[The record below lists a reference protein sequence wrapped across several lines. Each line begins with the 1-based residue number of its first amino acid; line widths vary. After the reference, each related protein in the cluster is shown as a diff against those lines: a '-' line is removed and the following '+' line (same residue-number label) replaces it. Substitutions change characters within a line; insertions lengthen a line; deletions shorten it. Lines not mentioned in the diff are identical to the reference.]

1 MNEIEQGTFD
11 LFNKSPIKS
20 IKHTTYFSVYDD
32 LFNKFKDKKVV
43 FVEVGVFQGGSLFMW
58 REYFGKQ
65 ARIIGIDINP
75 GAKKWEKDGFE
86 IFIGSQSDSKFW
98 EIFFNTIGEVDIIL
112 DDGGHTFEQQII
124 TAESV
129 LHNIKDG
136 GMLVVEDTHTSYM
149 VDYGGASNV
158 SFISYAKNMID
169 GINYRYEH
177 FKNKKIH
184 NKNVFSMQFFES
196 FVVFN
201 INKKLSSIESIWIE
215 NNGETMP
222 SEYFI
227 NSQSEASIMI
237 YKVLKKNKYIKD
249 IALTVYKIFMPLLI
263 RVKNNIKLKKFFKY

>member
-1 MNEIEQGTFD
+1 MNENERGTFEI
-11 LFNKSPIKS
+11 FKRSPFKS
-20 IKHTTYFSVYDD
+20 IKHTTYFSVYDN
-32 LFNKFKDKKVV
+32 LFHKFKDTKIV
-43 FVEVGVFQGGSLFMW
+43 FIEVGIFQGGSLFMW
-58 REYFGKQ
+58 REYFGQQ

-75 GAKKWEKDGFE
+75 GAKKLEKYGFE

-98 EIFFNTIGEVDIIL
+98 ENLFKTIGKVDIIL

-129 LHNIKDG
+129 LQNIKDG

-149 VDYGGASNV
+149 SDYGGISNT

-177 FKNKKIH
+177 FKNEKTH
-184 NKNVFSMQFFES
+184 NKNVFSLQFFES

-201 INKKLSSIESIWIE
+201 VNRKLSSIDSMWIE
-215 NNGETMP
+215 SNGESMP

-227 NSQSEASIMI
+227 KSQNKISKIV
-237 YKVLKKNKYIKD
+237 YKMLKKNKQIKA
-249 IALTVYKIFMPLLI
+249 IALMMYKIFMPLI
-263 RVKNNIKLKKFFKY
+263 TRVKNNFKLRKYFRY

>member
-1 MNEIEQGTFD
+1 MNENEQGTFEI
-11 LFNKSPIKS
+11 FKRSPVKS
-20 IKHTTYFSVYDD
+20 IKHTTYFSVYDN
-32 LFNKFKDKKVV
+32 LFHKFKDKKIV
-43 FVEVGVFQGGSLFMW
+43 FIEVGIFQGGSLFMW
-58 REYFGKQ
+58 REYFGQQ

-86 IFIGSQSDSKFW
+86 IFIGSQSDPKFW
-98 EIFFNTIGEVDIIL
+98 ENLFKTVGKVDIIL

-129 LHNIKDG
+129 LPNIKDG

-149 VDYGGASNV
+149 SDYGGISNT

-177 FKNKKIH
+177 FKYKKTH
-184 NKNVFSMQFFES
+184 NKNVFSLQFFES

-201 INKKLSSIESIWIE
+201 INTKLSSIESMWIE
-215 NNGETMP
+215 NNGESMP

-227 NSQSEASIMI
+227 KSQNKISKIV
-237 YKVLKKNKYIKD
+237 YKMLKKNKQIKA
-249 IALTVYKIFMPLLI
+249 IVLIMYKIFMPLKT
-263 RVKNNIKLKKFFKY
+263 RVKNNLKLRKYFKY

>member
-1 MNEIEQGTFD
+1 MNKIEQGSFE
-11 LFNKSPIKS
+11 LFKKSPVKS
-20 IKHTTYFSVYDD
+20 IKHTTYFSVYDN
-32 LFNKFKDKKVV
+32 LFNKFKDKKIV
-43 FVEVGVFQGGSLFMW
+43 FIEVGVFQGGSLFMW

-65 ARIIGIDINP
+65 ARIIGVDINQ

-98 EIFFNTIGEVDIIL
+98 ENLFNTIGEVDIIL

-124 TAESV
+124 TAETV
-129 LHNIKDG
+129 LDNIKDG

-149 VDYGGASNV
+149 PDYGGASNA

-169 GINYRYEH
+169 GINFRYEH

-184 NKNVFSMQFFES
+184 NKSVFSMQFFES

-201 INKKLSSIESIWIE
+201 VNRKLSSIESTWIE

-222 SEYFI
+222 PEYFI
-227 NSQSEASIMI
+227 NTQSRISRITS
-237 YKVLKKNKYIKD
+237 KVLKKNKLIKA
-249 IALTVYKIFMPLLI
+249 IALMIFKIFIPLII
-263 RVKNNIKLKKFFKY
+263 RVKNNLKLKKFFKY

>member
-237 YKVLKKNKYIKD
+237 SKVLKKNKYIKD